1 MGQVKY
7 KTNIK
12 CGGCISKVTAPLN
25 EIAGEGKWRVDLNDS
40 SKILFVE
47 EGIPE
52 ARMKE
57 ALKKIGYTAER
68 IN

>member
-1 MGQVKY
+1 L
-7 KTNIK
+7 
-12 CGGCISKVTAPLN
+12 TAPLN